1 MKKVLIQIPEG
12 IKYISTWKDYAVPS
26 GKCVV
31 DKGVTGCGYTEM
43 CLTNNLNVILCSPRK
58 LLLENKAEQ
67 HKDDLNILYAKNNIT
82 GVENVGDFSGR
93 LNEHVMK
100 CTFKELPI
108 KIMVTYDSFHYVLDF
123 LKSRGILER
132 FYVIV
137 DEMQSLFSD
146 VFIKAGI
153 ENEFL
158 LNLRDCP
165 NVLYLSATPM
175 MEKYLDQMDEFKDLP
190 MYQLDWSISGAVEPL
205 NIQRQRIRSLLPAA
219 REIINDYRNGK
230 YPILVVNGEVK
241 ESKEAVLFFNSVTDI
256 AKLINSCSLKPEEVN
271 ILCSST
277 DNNRK
282 RLRKIGHRIGKIPLK
297 GETNKM
303 FTLCTSTCYI
313 GADFYSECAST
324 YIFSDPNINSLA
336 IDIAIDLP
344 QIVGRQR
351 NRSNPFRNY
360 ITLIYKTTRKGN
372 LVPRDEF
379 DAAQER
385 RRQRT
390 KSLLSLWNRLE
401 DNGEKNVL
409 LGKCVADII
418 VSAYSND
425 FVSIKEGSYLVP
437 NKLVELANERAW
449 EVVQEEYQNNIS
461 VTRML
466 ERCTDK
472 TISKVELMQSDREA
486 DEFLEKR
493 FYSTGNF
500 QKKME
505 AFCEFMDNYKDHPE
519 VLNSVLRRIDPKFN
533 NFYSLFGTDGCR
545 ALNYRELDLT
555 QKLKHYSK
563 SSALKVKVLEVFNI
577 GEKYLKKTIKEMLV
591 KIYDDL
597 ELLGKNAK
605 ATDLLEWFEVKGY
618 QATVNH
624 KRVSGYEILSVKED
638 KNN

>member
-43 CLTNNLNVILCSPRK
+43 CLTNDLNVILCSPRK

-67 HKDDLNILYAKNNIT
+67 HKDDINILYAKNNIT

-100 CTFKELPI
+100 CIFKELPI

-123 LKSRGILER
+123 LKSRGILEK
-132 FYVIV
+132 FYIIV

-146 VFIKAGI
+146 VFIKAGV

-219 REIINDYRNGK
+219 REIINNYRNGK

-313 GADFYSECAST
+313 GADFYSTCAST

-390 KSLLSLWNRLE
+390 KSLLTLWNRLE
-401 DNGEKNVL
+401 DSGEKNVL

-486 DEFLEKR
+486 DEFLEKK

-505 AFCEFMDNYKDHPE
+505 AFCEFMDNYKDQPE

-563 SSALKVKVLEVFNI
+563 SSALKAKVLEVFNI